1 MPQTPTST
9 PRDPLR
15 RALGQSEHV
24 QDKVERAAQ
33 GLGSVNATLKGDV
46 GLGITPA
53 ELEVARTK
61 SEVIKDRVQEAA
73 DELVTV
79 NLMLNDEILERR
91 HLEAEL
97 EKSQSALAQS
107 QAEAEASN
115 HAALH
120 DPLTGLPNATLF
132 GDRLENALAQAGR
145 RGSLLAVMFI
155 DLNRFKHINDTH
167 GHEVGDRVLAVVA
180 KRLEGLVRE
189 GDTVSRRS
197 GDEFLFLMVDPTDPS
212 HVAAL
217 ATRIADG
224 IAKPLQLD
232 GLSLSLSASIG
243 VACFPGDGATSG
255 ELLARA
261 DATMYGAKRIRS
273 TSD

>member
-91 HLEAEL
+91 HL
-97 EKSQSALAQS
+97 
-107 QAEAEASN
+107 
-115 HAALH
+115 
-120 DPLTGLPNATLF
+120 
-132 GDRLENALAQAGR
+132 
-145 RGSLLAVMFI
+145 
-155 DLNRFKHINDTH
+155 
-167 GHEVGDRVLAVVA
+167 
-180 KRLEGLVRE
+180 
-189 GDTVSRRS
+189 
-197 GDEFLFLMVDPTDPS
+197 
-212 HVAAL
+212 
-217 ATRIADG
+217 
-224 IAKPLQLD
+224 
-232 GLSLSLSASIG
+232 
-243 VACFPGDGATSG
+243 
-255 ELLARA
+255 
-261 DATMYGAKRIRS
+261 
-273 TSD
+273 